1 MSVSFTSTFPPIIGT
16 AGGYLT
22 LTFDESSFANFDADF
37 DSALITTSIE
47 DLDPTEKA
55 KYTVGAWTVDPNN
68 KLVYSALIQY
78 SDVGDVLHPLRAYYD
93 IVPGTV
99 HHFRRQD
106 AEMKLTVDDIEITD
120 ASGTF
125 LTNDHAAN
133 AVLTFEGLTD
143 LPADASDIEVT
154 AVDEFGREATGFT
167 YTASLNG
174 DQIDVLLNLDATDI
188 VRPTYTVTFTYHHLT
203 VSFDIRQTDIQ
214 YLSAP
219 ADIITETK
227 TGVAFAVRVTDA
239 ATRYGTISAKLV
251 DSEGADIPGATAPTV
266 SNGLY
271 SFTTDLPATSY
282 ETGEDGFGLYR
293 VYVQFT
299 GTGFSHIEAFE
310 ITYQGIVLSEAAGD
324 PVVDGSQ
331 TSYDISLTTNVLA
344 ADPGTGTVAVVGGS
358 DYGNFSAVTKTDNGD
373 STYTYAF
380 TYYPTGPGDQTIQF
394 TLGGSVV
401 WEKVIGYVAPHMVV
415 LSTDSKFNP
424 RTFYARQD
432 VKLERS
438 EPLIG
443 EYKDGVAILQVET
456 ALTNSDDMYVELTLS
471 PVEDIQN
478 GTAEWFVY
486 KVLGDRH
493 FRDNSAFVTI
503 DVASTGLR
511 FRSAYSGITNNDYSA
526 HGYSWR
532 YRGRI
537 V

>member
-22 LTFDESSFANFDADF
+22 LTFDEDSFTDFDADF

-47 DLDPTEKA
+47 DLEDAEKA

-125 LTNDHAAN
+125 VTNDHMAN

-143 LPADASDIEVT
+143 LPTDANDIEVT
-154 AVDEFGREATGFT
+154 VTNSSGDVVSGVT

-174 DQIDVLLNLDATDI
+174 DQIDVLLNL
-188 VRPTYTVTFTYHHLT
+188 PTLELIGPIYTVTFGYHHLT
-203 VSFDIRQTDIQ
+203 VSFDIKNTIASYSTDPLQ
-214 YLSAP
+214 VV
-219 ADIITETK
+219 TESK
-227 TGVAFAVRVTDA
+227 TGITFSVTAYDIG
-239 ATRYGTISAKLV
+239 TRHGAITAKLV
-251 DSEGADIPGATAPTV
+251 DIDGADFPGATAPTV
-266 SNGLY
+266 TNNANNSVY
-271 SFTTDLPATSY
+271 DFTFDLPDDT
-282 ETGEDGFGLYR
+282 EFGTHT
-293 VYVQFT
+293 VYIRFT
-299 GTGFSHIEAFE
+299 GTGFTDDWEIEVK
-310 ITYQGIVLSEAAGD
+310 YQGVTLTEAAGD

-331 TSYDISLTTNVLA
+331 TSYDISLTTNVLG

-478 GTAEWFVY
+478 GTAEWCVQ
-486 KVLGDRH
+486 G
-493 FRDNSAFVTI
+493 
-503 DVASTGLR
+503 
-511 FRSAYSGITNNDYSA
+511 
-526 HGYSWR
+526 SWR
-532 YRGRI
+532 QTL
-537 V
+537 